1 MNEKEIIRFFFGI
14 NIVAIVQLTQ
24 TYSYFKVTGPSP
36 QEDPP
41 PLPPSHCRSRHSTA
55 ISTPERAK
63 PKTQNMTIFSP

>member
-41 PLPPSHCRSRHSTA
+41 PSHLVIVDQVTRLP
-55 ISTPERAK
+55 STPERAK
-63 PKTQNMTIFSP
+63 PKTQSMTTFSP